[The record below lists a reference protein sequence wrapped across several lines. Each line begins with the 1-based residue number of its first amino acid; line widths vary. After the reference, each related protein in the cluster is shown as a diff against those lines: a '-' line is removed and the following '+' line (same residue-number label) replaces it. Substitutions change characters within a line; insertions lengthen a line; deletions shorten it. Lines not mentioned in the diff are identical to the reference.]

1 MKKFLAE
8 VLVFLIILLISFYLI
23 FMRANGK
30 TDPFYLRFTSPKQH
44 SLILGTSRAA
54 QGIQPSVL
62 DSILPGS
69 GFYNY
74 SFTIGHSPY
83 GPAYLN
89 SIKKKLDHQTKN
101 GIFILSVDPWSISS
115 NANDPNNPDRFRE
128 RKLAIG
134 KTPVVNIRPNFF
146 YLINAYDKPFYH
158 LLPRQKSSII
168 LRDDGWLDVKFK
180 IDSLKMEQ
188 LIEKKVDSYRKNN
201 LKKYKFSDVRLE
213 YLTKTITYLKNFGR
227 VYLVRLPV
235 HPRMME
241 IDEEFIPDFDQ
252 KIRQISEQTG
262 TPYFDM
268 SFMNDS
274 ILYTDGNHIY
284 RESGKVVSARI
295 GEWIAGQEQ

>member
-8 VLVFLIILLISFYLI
+8 VLVFLIILLISFYLT

>member
-1 MKKFLAE
+1 
-8 VLVFLIILLISFYLI
+8 
-23 FMRANGK
+23 MRANGK